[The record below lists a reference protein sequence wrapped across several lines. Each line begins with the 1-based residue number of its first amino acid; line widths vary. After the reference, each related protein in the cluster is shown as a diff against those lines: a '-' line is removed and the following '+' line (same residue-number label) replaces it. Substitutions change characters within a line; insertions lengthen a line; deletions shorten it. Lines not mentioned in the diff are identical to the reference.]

1 MIGKERIFEVFK
13 KVIDR
18 SPAERMELLYLGG
31 RSDLTRYTKSQ
42 IHQNVSENNTR
53 VYLRV
58 AEGKRLGVVT
68 VNSLDEESLLKAA
81 EQALEL
87 ARHQPENPY
96 FEDFP
101 KPAEY
106 EETKTYFEETAKFS
120 PKRRAEVVKKIFTE
134 ADKLGFEVSGAFST
148 GEGEVAVLN
157 SNGVEAYQSLTEAEL
172 KVVPVSA
179 EGMSLRSA
187 FAHDVTQID
196 FERVAAE
203 ALERCSLNKDQR
215 EIELGQ
221 YDVILE
227 PGCLA
232 AVMMWLSF
240 IAFGSNSFID
250 GTSFLAGRLGERS
263 MGEQITIYDSV
274 HEQEAQGLP
283 FDLQGFPK
291 KRVTLIERGINR
303 GVVFDLVSAKQAG
316 AEPTG
321 HAGPP
326 DSPWGAIPWNICMEP
341 GDSSLEEMIASCER
355 GLLISQFHYLNGYLD
370 TKKALMTGMTRYG
383 TFLIEEGKIK
393 HAVPNLRWTESML
406 RAFSNVR
413 AISREREVVSRG
425 SGAAFAVV
433 PALYIKDFMITGIQ
447 KETTAS

>member
-18 SPAERMELLYLGG
+18 SPAERTELLYLGG
-31 RSDLTRYTKSQ
+31 RSDLTRYAKSQ

-68 VNSLDEESLLKAA
+68 VNSLEEGPLIEAA
-81 EQALEL
+81 ERALEL

-106 EETKTYFEETAKFS
+106 EQTNTYFEATAKFS
-120 PKRRAEVVKKIFTE
+120 PRQRAEAVKKIFAE
-134 ADKLGFEVSGAFST
+134 ADKLGFKVSGAFST
-148 GEGEVAVLN
+148 GEGEIAVLN
-157 SNGVEAYQSLTEAEL
+157 SNGVEAYQPLTEAEL
-172 KVVPVSA
+172 KLVPVSG

-196 FERVAAE
+196 FDRVAAE
-203 ALERCSLNKDQR
+203 ALERCSLNKNQQ

-232 AVMMWLSF
+232 EVMMWLSF
-240 IAFGSNSFID
+240 IAFGSNAYIE

-263 MGEQITIYDSV
+263 MGENITIYDSV
-274 HEQEAQGLP
+274 HEPEAQGLP

-326 DSPWGAIPWNICMEP
+326 DSPWGAIPWNICLEP

-383 TFLIEEGKIK
+383 TFFIEDGKIK
-393 HAVPNLRWTESML
+393 HAVKNLRWTESML

-413 AISREREVVSRG
+413 AISRKREVTSYGGG
-425 SGAAFAVV
+425 SVFAIM
-433 PALYIKDFMITGIQ
+433 PALYIKDFTFTGVQ
-447 KETTAS
+447 KEAMAG

>member
-1 MIGKERIFEVFK
+1 MIGKERILEVFK
-13 KVIDR
+13 RVIDR
-18 SPAERMELLYLGG
+18 SPAERTELLYMGG
-31 RSDLTRYTKSQ
+31 RSDLTRYAQSQ
-42 IHQNVSENNTR
+42 IHQNVSESNTR
-53 VYLRV
+53 VYVRV
-58 AEGKRLGVVT
+58 AEGRRLGVVT
-68 VNSLDEESLLKAA
+68 INSLEEESLLKAA

-96 FEDFP
+96 FDDFP

-106 EETKTYFEETAKFS
+106 EETKTYFETTAEFS
-120 PKRRAEVVKKIFTE
+120 PRQRAEVVKKIFSE
-134 ADKLGFEVSGAFST
+134 AEKLGFEVSGAFST
-148 GEGEVAVLN
+148 GEGEIAVVN
-157 SNGVEAYQSLTEAEL
+157 SNGVAAYQPLTEAEL
-172 KVVPVSA
+172 KVVPISS
-179 EGMSLRSA
+179 EGMSLKSA

-196 FERVAAE
+196 FEQIAAE
-203 ALERCSLNKDQR
+203 ALERCSLNKNQR

-232 AVMMWLSF
+232 EVMMWLSF
-240 IAFGSNSFID
+240 IAFGSNSFIE

-263 MGEQITIYDSV
+263 MGENITIYDSV
-274 HEQEAQGLP
+274 HEPEAQGLP

-303 GVVFDLVSAKQAG
+303 GGVFDLVSAKQAK

-326 DSPWGAIPWNICMEP
+326 DSPWGAIPWNICLEP
-341 GDSSLEEMIASCER
+341 GDSSIEEMIASCER

-370 TKKALMTGMTRYG
+370 TKRALMTGMTRYG
-383 TFLIEEGKIK
+383 TFLIENGKIK

-406 RAFSNVR
+406 RALSNVA
-413 AISREREVVSRG
+413 AISRKREVISYG
-425 SGAAFAVV
+425 GAGFAIM
-433 PALYIKDFMITGIQ
+433 PALYIKDFTFTGVQ
-447 KETTAS
+447 KEAMAG